1 MKINSTSFLFLNT
14 MMLGVMVSLSSNNW
28 MMIWSGMEISMM
40 SFIPLI
46 STKMILSN
54 ESSMKYFIV
63 QSISSSIMML
73 GVMMMMMSLNEVYK
87 SILVISLIIK
97 TGMFPFQN
105 WVLTIVEGMS
115 YEALFLLF
123 SVLKIPPITV
133 LSYVNPNLEM
143 FSLINL
149 LMGGILGLNQTS
161 IRKMMAYSSVFNM
174 AFMLAA
180 TKSLSVWFSYFLIYS
195 FMLYMILYSLAKL
208 NVNFINQIIINE
220 FNMNSKI
227 QLWIN
232 MLSLGGMPP
241 MLGFLSKMLV
251 LQLMINS
258 NEMILAII
266 MVFSSLLITF
276 FYIRLTYLSMMV
288 YSVCMKWYKLTSKL
302 SLNIMTM
309 NLFMMMVFVLMKP
322 LT

>member
-1 MKINSTSFLFLNT
+1 MKINSTTFLFLNT
-14 MMLGVMVSLSSNNW
+14 MTLGVMVSLSSNNW

-73 GVMMMMMSLNEVYK
+73 GVMMMMMNFGLMFK

-105 WVLTIVEGMS
+105 WVMTIIEGMS
-115 YEALFLLF
+115 YMSLFLLF
-123 SVLKIPPITV
+123 SLLKIAPITL
-133 LSYVNPNLEM
+133 LSYLNPNLEF

-149 LMGGILGLNQTS
+149 LAGGILGLNQTS
-161 IRKMMAYSSVFNM
+161 IRKMIAYSSVFNM
-174 AFMLAA
+174 SFMLAS
-180 TKSLSVWFSYFLIYS
+180 TKSLSVWFTYFVIYS
-195 FMLYMILYSLAKL
+195 FMLFVIMFSFSKL
-208 NVNFINQIIINE
+208 NINFINQIIINE
-220 FNMNSKI
+220 LNMNSSI
-227 QLWIN
+227 QLWVN

-251 LQLMINS
+251 LQLMMNF
-258 NEMILAII
+258 NEFILATA
-266 MVFSSLLITF
+266 MVFLSLMITF
-276 FYIRLTYLSMMV
+276 FYVRLTYLSMMV
-288 YSVCMKWYKLTSKL
+288 YSISMKWFKLTSKL
-302 SLNIMTM
+302 SLNIMIM
-309 NLFMMMVFVLMKP
+309 NLFLMLVFVLTKP
-322 LT
+322 LV